1 MFSFPIR
8 SLLKK
13 TPSSSTYC
21 TLDVGASLDSSDD
34 AIVINR
40 YILDKYCLLL
50 DFGEGNIGLADI
62 KKVN

>member
-1 MFSFPIR
+1 
-8 SLLKK
+8 LKK

-21 TLDVGASLDSSDD
+21 TLDVGVSLDSSDD